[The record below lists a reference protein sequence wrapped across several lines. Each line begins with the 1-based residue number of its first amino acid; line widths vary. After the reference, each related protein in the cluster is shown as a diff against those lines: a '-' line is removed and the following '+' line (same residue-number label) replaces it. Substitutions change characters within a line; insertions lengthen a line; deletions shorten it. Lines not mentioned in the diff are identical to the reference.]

1 MRTEL
6 WGLRDRETHEPI
18 YTYFASSNPH
28 RAIFA
33 KKKSAEMACQYPMS
47 KRYEPF
53 RITGYETIDPVYQ
66 AGGCYCRECKYQ
78 DFDDAYNKRWC
89 NRDLGG
95 HEVKTDGGG
104 FCDRGRKKEAQ
115 DA

>member
-1 MRTEL
+1 MRLIDADALPYENQVMSVDEEWCL
-6 WGLRDRETHEPI
+6 
-18 YTYFASSNPH
+18 
-28 RAIFA
+28 
-33 KKKSAEMACQYPMS
+33 KCQDIDEAP
-47 KRYEPF
+47 
-53 RITGYETIDPVYQ
+53 TIDPVHA

-95 HEVKTDGGG
+95 HKVKTDGSG